1 MKNAVGIDLDID
13 DFAGRLSFFFC
24 SGNDLFEEVAKF
36 RAARRLWARI
46 MKEKFDA
53 KKPKSMMLR
62 FHTQTSGSVLTA
74 QQPDNNIIR
83 VAIQA
88 LAAVLGGTQSL
99 HTNSKEEALSLPP
112 EESVRIALRTQQ
124 ILAYESGV
132 AQTVDP
138 LGGSYYVEALTDG
151 MCEKAWEYIEKIENM
166 GGMIRAIEKG
176 YVQKEIQDAA
186 YQYQIRIASGEQVV
200 IGLNK
205 FYIEEPPLRGLPR
218 VDPSIRD
225 IQIQKLENVKKTR
238 DDGKVKDSLE
248 NLRKGAQESS
258 RNLMPYIL
266 DAVKAYATIEEIC
279 TVLKQEFGEFQEII
293 VV

>member
-1 MKNAVGIDLDID
+1 
-13 DFAGRLSFFFC
+13 
-24 SGNDLFEEVAKF
+24 
-36 RAARRLWARI
+36 

-53 KKPKSMMLR
+53 KKSKSMMLR

-124 ILAYESGV
+124 ILAYESGA

-218 VDPSIRD
+218 VNPSIRD